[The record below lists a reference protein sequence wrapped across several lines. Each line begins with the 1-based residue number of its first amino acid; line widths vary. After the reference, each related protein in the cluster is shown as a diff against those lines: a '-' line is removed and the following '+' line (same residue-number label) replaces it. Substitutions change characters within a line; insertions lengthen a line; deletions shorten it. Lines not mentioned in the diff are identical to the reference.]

1 MRDKKCVLP
10 LLLLLHVSAAAA
22 GAAVVLSLRMYDFMQ
37 GLTASDAPT
46 IMGLSIGRLKS
57 P

>member
-22 GAAVVLSLRMYDFMQ
+22 GAAVVSLRMYDFMQ